1 MKKTAISD
9 ALRVFVFALCLA
21 GTFVLHGCFSQN
33 EGNDYISKI
42 IDNYTQYEQELSEKA
57 KNIAIEEAEKQ
68 PGLFLNSE
76 GSVIAVTSPN
86 GNKYRFYTIED
97 SSRYHNFDGDVCQI
111 YLTDYTSEE
120 QPMIYELS
128 VLFEFRS
135 DISYS
140 DISYDNEDHSNFGTG
155 VITYY
160 SGNFTPDLSDLTLK
174 QQRTDRWIK
183 SWISAEELAEH
194 YKLAHKYYDMFCSVL
209 TSNKERGV

>member
-1 MKKTAISD
+1 MKKTINSAVSRLFI
-9 ALRVFVFALCLA
+9 LALCFIEVFMLQ
-21 GTFVLHGCFSQN
+21 GCLFQD
-33 EGNDYISKI
+33 EGNDYVSQI
-42 IDNYTQYEQELSEKA
+42 IDNYDQYEQKLSEKA
-57 KNIAIEEAEKQ
+57 KNIAIEESEKQ

-76 GSVIAVTSPN
+76 GSVITVTSPD
-86 GNKYRFYTIED
+86 GDKYRFFTIES

-128 VLFEFRS
+128 ILFEFRS
-135 DISYS
+135 DIAYS

-160 SGNFTPDLSDLTLK
+160 SGNFTPAPSDLTMK

-183 SWISAEELAEH
+183 SWVSAEELTAH
-194 YKLAHKYYDMFCSVL
+194 YELAHEYYDIICSVL
-209 TSNKERGV
+209 

>member
-1 MKKTAISD
+1 MKKTTISSVS
-9 ALRVFVFALCLA
+9 RVLISALCLA
-21 GTFVLHGCFSQN
+21 GAFVLHGCFSQN

-57 KNIAIEEAEKQ
+57 VNAAIVGAEEQ
-68 PGLFLNSE
+68 PELFHYSDS
-76 GSVIAVTSPN
+76 SVITVTSTD
-86 GNKYRFYTIED
+86 GYKYIFYTIDELG
-97 SSRYHNFDGDVCQI
+97 RYGMFDGDVCQV
-111 YLTDYTSEE
+111 YLTNYTSEE
-120 QPMIYELS
+120 RSMVFELS

-135 DISYS
+135 DIAYS

-160 SGNFTPDLSDLTLK
+160 SGNFTPDPSDLTLK